1 MRGFVPSF
9 VRDWYKDWTSVNS
22 ESPHVPFSTPRP
34 LHLPELPF
42 RRMTKQLPDAF
53 PSCFPYGGE
62 FADPI
67 PHLTLGVGAP
77 LENLLNAEADV
88 RDKLPIETQALEAWL
103 MTGGIE
109 PNSWSLRQR
118 FPFAGHV
125 LRST

>member
-1 MRGFVPSF
+1 ML
-9 VRDWYKDWTSVNS
+9 
-22 ESPHVPFSTPRP
+22 PRFADQVVYLEP
-34 LHLPELPF
+34 KPEQPF
-42 RRMTKQLPDAF
+42 RRMTKQLLDAF

-88 RDKLPIETQALEAWL
+88 REKLPIETQALEAWL

-118 FPFAGHV
+118 FPFAVHV
-125 LRST
+125 LRSA